1 MIWETISGIILKYW
15 VELLLGLVAG
25 GCTYLIKRYLKLDK
39 EARAKERKEEF
50 EKLSKDIVAQN
61 TKLAQQYA
69 EVKQEVQNKYNDV
82 NQHVTDV
89 IATSRAESKSDDAAL
104 RAQIEETS
112 NQLNTLKAGLLSMQG
127 KEFRNNCRRLLEATH
142 TITLDEWEE
151 INADHAAYNGLGGNH
166 RGDELFE
173 MVRKRAEYEFTKI
186 KKNNKASSISDE
198 EDEE

>member
-1 MIWETISGIILKYW
+1 MIWETISGIVLKYW
-15 VELLLGLVAG
+15 VELLLGLIAG

-61 TKLAQQYA
+61 AKLAQQYA

-89 IATSRAESKSDDAAL
+89 IAAGRAESKSDDAAL
-104 RAQIEETS
+104 RAQIETTS

-127 KEFRNNCRRLLEATH
+127 KEFRNNCRRLLDKTH
-142 TITLDEWEE
+142 AITLDEWEE
-151 INADHAAYNGLGGNH
+151 INTDHEAYNGLGGNH

-173 MVRKRAEYEFTKI
+173 LVRKKAEGQLTK
-186 KKNNKASSISDE
+186 SDE
-198 EDEE
+198 EKINGTN